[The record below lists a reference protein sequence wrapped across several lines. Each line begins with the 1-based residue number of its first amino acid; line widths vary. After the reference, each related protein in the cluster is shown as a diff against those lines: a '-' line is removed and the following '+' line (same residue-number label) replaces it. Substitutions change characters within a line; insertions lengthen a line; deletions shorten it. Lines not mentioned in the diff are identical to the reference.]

1 MCFSFKQQN
10 EIDLADSYAQMARDA
25 NGYNDAAL
33 VNLGNCCYKR
43 EDFEKAREHYIAA
56 LDIDASCV
64 EALYNLGK
72 LGMNSSKSKHS

>member
-1 MCFSFKQQN
+1 
-10 EIDLADSYAQMARDA
+10 MARDA

-43 EDFEKAREHYIAA
+43 EDYEKAREHYIAA

-72 LGMNSSKSKHS
+72 SKVCIQ

>member
-1 MCFSFKQQN
+1 
-10 EIDLADSYAQMARDA
+10 MARDA
-25 NGYNDAAL
+25 NGYNDSAL

-72 LGMNSSKSKHS
+72 